1 MQSNTYQLRPFAIT
15 LAHTSSRLDE
25 SRQIG
30 RGVMRRD
37 PMGAVTQEVLP
48 ILEAHAGRPQTT
60 TEGVL
65 EVVHPNLRQVR
76 PGACLAPR
84 PGQHVLQGFTLV
96 GEHVACMLPSLP
108 IEHLPGHPIE
118 NDGDLARS

>member
-1 MQSNTYQLRPFAIT
+1 MTEGDQLRPVAIT
-15 LAHTSSRLDE
+15 LALALGCLDE
-25 SRQIG
+25 PRQVG
-30 RGVMRRD
+30 RRVVRRD
-37 PMGAVTQEVLP
+37 PVGAVTQEVLP
-48 ILEAHAGRPQTT
+48 ILEAHAGCPQAM
-60 TEGVL
+60 TERVL